1 MPAAFTAEERTI
13 LTQKLLECARSFVRE
28 QSARKITVEQLTA
41 SVGISKGAF
50 YLFYP
55 SKEHLFYVL
64 LRQMHAELYGPAM
77 QQLAQP
83 QGTPAQQLTQAILA
97 GCRALDESGLCRF
110 WEQDAPEI
118 LRAIPAEERR
128 AQQAEEYA
136 VFHRFLAQNGA
147 SGVPEER
154 AMNALRS
161 LILTVPMRRKLGED
175 YPQIL
180 LWMAQGVC
188 AQIFPQNKPEAAM

>member
-1 MPAAFTAEERTI
+1 MPIAFTAEERAV
-13 LTQKLLECARSFVRE
+13 LTEKLLQSARCFVQE

-55 SKEHLFYVL
+55 SKEHLFYAL

-77 QQLAQP
+77 QLLAQP
-83 QGTPAQQLTQAILA
+83 QGSPAQQLTRAILA
-97 GCRALDESGLCRF
+97 GCQALDASGLCRF

-118 LRAIPAEERR
+118 LRAIPAEERK
-128 AQQAEEYA
+128 AQQEQEAA
-136 VFHRFLAQNGA
+136 VFHRFLVQNGA
-147 SGVPEER
+147 ADVPEAL

-161 LILTVPMRRKLGED
+161 LVMTVPMRKKLGAD

-188 AQIFPQNKPEAAM
+188 AQIFPKKPEAAM